1 MDWESASLDWES
13 MVFRLEAGRTGLEL
27 LTRPN
32 DLPIFFECCTEQ
44 LVLKQ
49 VKGSLSESEFGKRR
63 SGGHKMNFD
72 SLGVYD
78 KSWEIIKTGAGTRDT
93 SSLGAGNFPFYLSD
107 TRQGRSGK

>member
-1 MDWESASLDWES
+1 
-13 MVFRLEAGRTGLEL
+13 
-27 LTRPN
+27 
-32 DLPIFFECCTEQ
+32 
-44 LVLKQ
+44 
-49 VKGSLSESEFGKRR
+49 
-63 SGGHKMNFD
+63 MNFD